1 MAGQVITNPL
11 GAFGRSTGNEVNY
24 QVVVPFKAV
33 GAITAGDFVTVA
45 ADVSTD
51 TIITVSTLDVSDAL
65 PELVIGVAK
74 NATSA
79 SGEICE
85 VVVYGF
91 AVCNIG
97 STSPARGN
105 IVIIGAGDGQAGV
118 LAPAVAGTITGDNF
132 GIFLGTEIGST
143 NQAAIWFSKF

>member
-1 MAGQVITNPL
+1 MANQVLTNPL
-11 GAFGRSTGNEVNY
+11 GAFGRTTGSEINY
-24 QVVVPFKAV
+24 QVVVPFESV
-33 GAITAGDFVTVA
+33 GVITAGDFVTVA

-51 TIITVSTLDVSDAL
+51 AAITVSTHDVSDAL

-74 NATSA
+74 NATTA
-79 SGEICE
+79 AGEICE
-85 VVVYGF
+85 VVVFGY

-105 IVIIGAGDGQAGV
+105 IVIIGASDGVAGV

-132 GIFLGTEIGST
+132 GIYLGTEIGST